1 MIASSRALNYL
12 DAPCLI
18 ILIKKSVLCQ
28 LSWFNILTLNDERM
42 LLQKRGWK
50 KDLDPIDF
58 LKYEVKVTSLNLPFS
73 YPCMD
78 I

>member
-1 MIASSRALNYL
+1 MRQKKPQLLMIASSRALNYL

-42 LLQKRGWK
+42 LLLKRGWK
-50 KDLDPIDF
+50 KIR
-58 LKYEVKVTSLNLPFS
+58 
-73 YPCMD
+73 
-78 I
+78 IQ

>member
-50 KDLDPIDF
+50 KDSDLIDF
-58 LKYEVKVTSLNLPFS
+58 LKYEVEVTSSNLLFPYS
-73 YPCMD
+73 CMD